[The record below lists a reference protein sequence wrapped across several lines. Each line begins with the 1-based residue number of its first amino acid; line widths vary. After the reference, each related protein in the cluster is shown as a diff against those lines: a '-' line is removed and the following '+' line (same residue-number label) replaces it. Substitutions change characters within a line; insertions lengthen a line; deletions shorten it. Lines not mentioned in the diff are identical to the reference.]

1 MKGKIVKLWLFI
13 IGLLFLTGCEKVE
26 INLEE
31 VKTNI
36 ESLKTNEVNR
46 VLMTSALSTTEYF
59 GELTEYYDWD
69 LEKLKINKE
78 NINEV
83 DGAYDFNLAASKKY
97 AYFVG
102 SAKNVDELKKDL
114 DKYFKNF
121 DNVLKEEY
129 EGYIVYIASKN
140 NDEAFKILKDN
151 AYANVFNGLTYLN
164 DEDIET
170 MLGINKDLVSEHLVG
185 FPSFITSASQYVI
198 IKPVSGKNK
207 EVKELMT
214 KYMKSVQEQW
224 DTYLPAQAEL
234 VRNRLET
241 HYGDYLIYIISQDNE
256 QVINTIKK

>member
-1 MKGKIVKLWLFI
+1 MCLFFI
-13 IGLLFLTGCEKVE
+13 TGCEKIE
-26 INLEE
+26 LNLDSI
-31 VKTNI
+31 KTNV
-36 ESLKTNEVNR
+36 EALKTNEVDR

-59 GELTEYYDWD
+59 DELTEYYDWD
-69 LEKLKINKE
+69 LKKLKIDKE

-114 DKYFKNF
+114 DKYFKKY
-121 DNVLKEEY
+121 DDVLKEEY
-129 EGYIVYIASKN
+129 EGYIVYIASMN
-140 NDEAFKILKDN
+140 NEEAFKTLKDN

-164 DEDIET
+164 VEDIET
-170 MLGINKDLVSEHLVG
+170 MLGINKDLISEHLVG
-185 FPSFITSASQYVI
+185 LPSFITSASQYII
-198 IKPVSGKNK
+198 IKPERGKAK
-207 EVKELMT
+207 EVKELMS
-214 KYMKSVQEQW
+214 KYMESVQEQW

-241 HYGDYLIYIISQDNE
+241 EYGDYLIYIISQDNE